1 MSAGVLSCIADLLCT
16 ALPVPVIWSLNMPL
30 RERISVII
38 LLSAGMIVTV
48 AGALRTY
55 FIYSS
60 LFGPEK
66 YDQSWSTY
74 PLWICAA
81 IEIDLA
87 IVSSQIY
94 CSYQILSS
102 LL

>member
-1 MSAGVLSCIADLLCT
+1 MSAGVLSCIADLMCT
-16 ALPVPVIWSLNMPL
+16 LLPIPVIWSLNMPL
-30 RERISVII
+30 RERISVIV

-48 AGALRTY
+48 AGILRTF
-55 FIYSS
+55 FIYKS
-60 LFGPEK
+60 LFGPLK

-87 IVSSQIY
+87 IVSHFV
-94 CSYQILSS
+94 

>member
-1 MSAGVLSCIADLLCT
+1 MSAGVLSCIADLMCT
-16 ALPVPVIWSLNMPL
+16 LLPIPVIWSLNMPL
-30 RERISVII
+30 RERISVIV

-48 AGALRTY
+48 AGILRTF
-55 FIYSS
+55 FIYKS
-60 LFGPEK
+60 LFGPLK

-87 IVSSQIY
+87 IVSHIV
-94 CSYQILSS
+94 